1 MCKISVK
8 IRFRKEKNMSIG
20 DNIRK
25 ARLNLGM
32 NQHELS
38 NKLVK
43 QGINVGN
50 TTISNWENNISKPDP
65 DTISALCEILNVD
78 GNYILGFESNYGKE
92 TELIKLINECKN
104 ILTTEDEKYIKMI
117 IEQRKIEEKK
127 KDEAKDE

>member
-1 MCKISVK
+1 
-8 IRFRKEKNMSIG
+8 MSIG

-65 DTISALCEILNVD
+65 DTISALCEILNID